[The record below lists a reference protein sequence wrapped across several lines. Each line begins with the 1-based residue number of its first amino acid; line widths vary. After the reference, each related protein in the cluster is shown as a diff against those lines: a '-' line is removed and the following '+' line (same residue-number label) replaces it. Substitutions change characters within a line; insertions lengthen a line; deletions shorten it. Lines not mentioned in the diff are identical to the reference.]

1 MNDKIIFRE
10 MLTEIGELAQAKNN
24 KLTVDEIKNY
34 FSKVSLSDEQ
44 LELVYSYLEANKIE
58 VQGHEQ
64 NDNMK
69 LFEVKEEEE
78 TTEAIDEVNEN
89 EEANGEEQNLDP
101 EENQYLIMYLE
112 ELGTL
117 PKINENEK
125 LDLYNQAIKGDS
137 VAKNKI
143 IEIYLMEVV
152 EIAKGYVDKGILIS
166 DLIQEG
172 NIGLM
177 LSVEGLEGLENAA
190 HVEEKIRT
198 GVIASIESVIEE
210 NDFINITKKQIV
222 SKVNFLNE
230 GVKNLEEELGRAVSI
245 EELANYMEMSVEEVR
260 DVIRVSDDEIKVKEN
275 EEKSNNR

>member
-1 MNDKIIFRE
+1 
-10 MLTEIGELAQAKNN
+10 
-24 KLTVDEIKNY
+24 
-34 FSKVSLSDEQ
+34 
-44 LELVYSYLEANKIE
+44 
-58 VQGHEQ
+58 
-64 NDNMK
+64 MK

-78 TTEAIDEVNEN
+78 TTEAIEEVNEN
-89 EEANGEEQNLDP
+89 EEANGEEQNLDS

-177 LSVEGLEGLENAA
+177 LSVEGLAGLENAT
-190 HVEEKIRT
+190 HVEEKIRA
-198 GVIASIESVIEE
+198 GVIASIENVIEE
-210 NDFINITKKQIV
+210 NEFINITKKQIV

-230 GVKNLEEELGRAVSI
+230 GVKNLEEELGRAASI
-245 EELANYMEMSVEEVR
+245 EELAKYMEMSEEEVK
-260 DVIRVSDDEIKVKEN
+260 DIIRVSDDEIKVKEN